1 MKMALLVED
10 HAVFRQALAHLLK
23 QKTGVGHDVQA
34 GSAAEG
40 RWRVGVLDGS
50 IDVAVVDLSLP
61 DADGVDLVR
70 EIREREP
77 RVPVVALSERRGDRE
92 RVLRASEVGADEV
105 FGKDVSV
112 EDILEAVR
120 RLAAEGRTTTGDDE
134 RDHGEARLA
143 AVSERR

>member
-23 QKTGVGHDVQA
+23 QKTGVVHDAQA

-40 RWRVGVLDGS
+40 RWYVGVLDGY

-61 DADGVDLVR
+61 DGDGVDLVR

-77 RVPVVALSERRGDRE
+77 RVPVVALSERLGDRE

-105 FGKDVSV
+105 FGKDASV

-120 RLAAEGRTTTGDDE
+120 RLAAEGRTTGDDE
-134 RDHGEARLA
+134 RDHGGARLA

>member
-10 HAVFRQALAHLLK
+10 HAAFRQALAYLFKH
-23 QKTGVGHDVQA
+23 KTGVGQDAQA
-34 GSAAEG
+34 ASAAEG

-61 DADGVDLVR
+61 DGDGVDLVR

-77 RVPVVALSERRGDRE
+77 RVPVVALSERRGGGARE
-92 RVLRASEVGADEV
+92 RVLRALEVGADEV
-105 FGKDVSV
+105 LGKDASV

-120 RLAAEGRTTTGDDE
+120 RLAAEGRTTGDDE
-134 RDHGEARLA
+134 RDHGEART
-143 AVSERR
+143 RRRIGA